1 MIKITVNC
9 AKVVMTCNPGLWPRA
24 CLIDLLEDQSI
35 NEICI
40 EHEEVSQI
48 YVAKEQRAIIFNYF
62 GPKDTIN
69 EDLDFGDYEEVFKSG
84 SHLDKEVYAGYLLMK
99 LHNIDNRRGVMVK

>member
-48 YVAKEQRAIIFNYF
+48 YVDKNQQALIFDYYCPS
-62 GPKDTIN
+62 GTTR
-69 EDLDFGDYEEVFKSG
+69 EVLDWFTCEEVFKSG

-99 LHNIDNRRGVMVK
+99 LHNIDNRKAALVK